1 MRLLA
6 SAVAVFAVALIVLAL
21 WFAAPAVAAGDVVA
35 EPSTLDQIKEGLAGI
50 ALLVITV
57 VAAFLARHL
66 PGLLE
71 AARLWLV
78 EWAMSERV
86 QRIDSALDTAL
97 DAGDDPE
104 TAARAVRAKLPQTV
118 KRSGKSEFDLE
129 DEAATRL
136 RARRNADRQHSDAPA
151 AK

>member
-1 MRLLA
+1 MRLFA
-6 SAVAVFAVALIVLAL
+6 SAFPAFVVALVVASLLFVVPALAAGEVA
-21 WFAAPAVAAGDVVA
+21 AAPT
-35 EPSTLDQIKEGLAGI
+35 TLDQIKEALGGLV
-50 ALLVITV
+50 LLVITV
-57 VAAFLARHL
+57 VAAFVAKAL

-71 AARLWLV
+71 AARLWLI
-78 EWAMSERV
+78 ERATSERV
-86 QRIDSALDTAL
+86 QRIDSAIDVAL

-104 TAARAVRAKLPQTV
+104 TAARTVRAKLPQTL

-136 RARRNADRQHSDAPA
+136 RARQNADHPA